1 MSGHYKAQ
9 IYLITCSHPDY
20 NDLKYIGLDTKCL
33 DSYMSSSTVVKWHIN
48 KLGRKYFHKEILEEV
63 SGTMSE
69 ICKVEQEY
77 IRDLNA
83 VKDPSFM
90 NMSGGRQIG
99 SAEELL
105 IDLSWNIQPSHH
117 NSKSFI
123 NEIIKE
129 CSNGIKMFSHRRQLM
144 VRVLS
149 MACYGYLKYQQEGF
163 EYSGYTYYGSSKPE
177 DTQLILTSLAEC
189 GILDS
194 GLDLITMTDDF
205 IERLEDN
212 NINYKHFNVESVY

>member
-1 MSGHYKAQ
+1 MSNHYKAQ
-9 IYLITCSHPDY
+9 IYLITCTHPDY
-20 NDLKYIGLDTKCL
+20 SDLKYVGLDTKCL

-48 KLGRKYFHKEILEEV
+48 KLGRKYFQKEILEEV

-77 IRDLNA
+77 IKNLNA
-83 VKDPSFM
+83 VKDPNFM
-90 NMSGGRQIG
+90 NMGGGRQIG

-105 IDLSWNIQPSHH
+105 IDLSWNIQPS
-117 NSKSFI
+117 NNKSKSLVSELV
-123 NEIIKE
+123 NK
-129 CSNGIKMFSHRRQLM
+129 CSQGVKMFSHRRQLM
-144 VRVLS
+144 VRIIS

-177 DTQLILTSLAEC
+177 DTQLILTALSEN

-194 GLDLITMTDDF
+194 GLDLITITDEL
-205 IERLEDN
+205 IEILEDSD
-212 NINYKHFNVESVY
+212 ISYKHFNVECVY

>member
-20 NDLKYIGLDTKCL
+20 SDLKYIGLDTKCL

-69 ICKVEQEY
+69 ICRVEQEY
-77 IRDLNA
+77 IRNFNA
-83 VKDPSFM
+83 VKDSSFM
-90 NMSGGRQIG
+90 NMSGGRQVG

-123 NEIIKE
+123 NEPANGPATSE
-129 CSNGIKMFSHRRQLM
+129 CCQGRHQAPPIAS
-144 VRVLS
+144 
-149 MACYGYLKYQQEGF
+149 CP
-163 EYSGYTYYGSSKPE
+163 T
-177 DTQLILTSLAEC
+177 DILPGHQSQ
-189 GILDS
+189 
-194 GLDLITMTDDF
+194 
-205 IERLEDN
+205 
-212 NINYKHFNVESVY
+212 

>member
-1 MSGHYKAQ
+1 MSSHYKAQ
-9 IYLITCSHPDY
+9 IYLITCTHPDY
-20 NDLKYIGLDTKCL
+20 SDLKYIGLDTKCL

-48 KLGRKYFHKEILEEV
+48 KLGRKYFQKEILEEV

-77 IRDLNA
+77 IKNFNA
-83 VKDPSFM
+83 VKDPNFM

-105 IDLSWNIQPSHH
+105 IDLSWNIQPS
-117 NSKSFI
+117 NNKSKSFI
-123 NEIIKE
+123 SELVNK
-129 CSNGIKMFSHRRQLM
+129 CSQGVKMFSHRRQLM
-144 VRVLS
+144 VRITS

-177 DTQLILTSLAEC
+177 DTQLILTALSEN
-189 GILDS
+189 GVLDS
-194 GLDLITMTDDF
+194 GLDLITITDEFVD
-205 IERLEDN
+205 ILEESD
-212 NINYKHFNVESVY
+212 ISYKHFNVESVY

>member
-1 MSGHYKAQ
+1 MSSHYKAQ
-9 IYLITCSHPDY
+9 VYLITCSHPEY
-20 NDLKYIGLDTKCL
+20 SELRYVGLDTKCS

-48 KLGRKYFHKEILEEV
+48 KLGRKYFQKEILEEV

-77 IRDLNA
+77 IKNFNA
-83 VKDPSFM
+83 VKDPNFM

-105 IDLSWNIQPSHH
+105 IDLSWNIQPS
-117 NSKSFI
+117 NNKSKSFI
-123 NEIIKE
+123 SKLVNK
-129 CSNGIKMFSHRRQLM
+129 CSQGVKMFSHRRQLM
-144 VRVLS
+144 VRITS

-177 DTQLILTSLAEC
+177 DTQLILTALSEN

-194 GLDLITMTDDF
+194 GLDLITITDEFVD
-205 IERLEDN
+205 ILEESD
-212 NINYKHFNVESVY
+212 ISYKHFNVESVY

>member
-1 MSGHYKAQ
+1 MSSHYKAQ
-9 IYLITCSHPDY
+9 IYLITCSHPEY
-20 NDLKYIGLDTKCL
+20 SELKYVGLDTKCL

-48 KLGRKYFHKEILEEV
+48 KLGRKYFHKDILEEV
-63 SGTMSE
+63 LGTMSE

-77 IRDLNA
+77 IRNFNA
-83 VKDPSFM
+83 VKDPDFM
-90 NMSGGRQIG
+90 NMSGGREVG

-123 NEIIKE
+123 NDIIKE
-129 CSNGIKMFSHRRQLM
+129 CSTGVKMFSHRRQLM

-149 MACYGYLKYQQEGF
+149 IACYGYLKYQQEGF
-163 EYSGYTYYGSSKPE
+163 EHSGYTYYGSSKPE
-177 DTQLILTSLAEC
+177 DTQLILTSLAEN

-194 GLDLITMTDDF
+194 GLDLITITGDF
-205 IERLEDN
+205 IDRLEDN

>member
-1 MSGHYKAQ
+1 MSSHYKAQ
-9 IYLITCSHPDY
+9 IYLITCTHPRHS
-20 NDLKYIGLDTKCL
+20 NLKYVGLDTKCL

-48 KLGRKYFHKEILEEV
+48 KLGRKYFQKEILEEV

-77 IRDLNA
+77 IKNFNA
-83 VKDPSFM
+83 VKDPNFM

-105 IDLSWNIQPSHH
+105 IDLSWNIQPS
-117 NSKSFI
+117 NNKSKSFI
-123 NEIIKE
+123 SELVNK
-129 CSNGIKMFSHRRQLM
+129 CSQGVKMFSHRRQLM
-144 VRVLS
+144 VRITS

-177 DTQLILTSLAEC
+177 DTQLILTALSEN

-194 GLDLITMTDDF
+194 GLDLITITDEFVD
-205 IERLEDN
+205 ILEESD
-212 NINYKHFNVESVY
+212 ISYKHFNVESVY